1 MTEIYFDDYKMSD
14 FVFARLKLNTA
25 FTNINIK
32 YYKRGIFTTY
42 SKMRSRVKAIF
53 YNYGVFDYLRFA
65 MSGFIKGD
73 NRQQAT
79 LFPEHLDDY
88 ISEENSTSTTVDH
101 DRAQLYNLS
110 MQAKSILGVDELNVL
125 ADRGYYS
132 SKEIVD
138 CENNYTTTDIPKSHT
153 SNYAFSNKFNCTSEY
168 RDEFACVV
176 V

>member
-79 LFPEHLDDY
+79 LFQS
-88 ISEENSTSTTVDH
+88 ISTIIFQKKIQQVQLLTTIE
-101 DRAQLYNLS
+101 LS
-110 MQAKSILGVDELNVL
+110 
-125 ADRGYYS
+125 
-132 SKEIVD
+132 
-138 CENNYTTTDIPKSHT
+138 CTTYQCKPSRYWE
-153 SNYAFSNKFNCTSEY
+153 SMN
-168 RDEFACVV
+168 
-176 V
+176 